1 MDRIPFLDLQRQYQ
15 ELRQDIDAAIAST
28 INSSSYIQGEKVRA
42 FEAEFSK
49 WNGSEY
55 CIGCANGT
63 DAIEIALEALGIG
76 PGDEVIVP
84 AMTWI
89 STAEAVVR
97 VGASPRFV
105 DIDNISYCIDV
116 DQVEKTIS
124 RKTKAIIAVHLY
136 GNTADVIKLRQVSD
150 AAGIFLVEDCAQA
163 HGALVTSD
171 VKVGNIGHVGTFSF
185 FPGKNLGAYGDA
197 GCIVTKDEAFAK
209 ICREIGNHGQIKKHN
224 HCRIGR
230 NSRLDGLQAA
240 ILSAKL
246 PMLNKWIAHRQK
258 IADYYSSN
266 INPELVQLPEA
277 GTPGSHA
284 FHLYVVL
291 HKSRDLLL
299 SELAKFGVETAIH
312 YPAPLTDLKVFAEYI
327 EDADRNTFP
336 CAKKLA
342 QQALSLP
349 ISDQLS
355 LAQAGFICKC
365 VNTLI

>member
-1 MDRIPFLDLQRQYQ
+1 MDRIPFLDLQSQYK

-55 CIGCANGT
+55 CVGCANGT
-63 DAIEIALEALGIG
+63 DAIEIVLEALGIG

-97 VGASPRFV
+97 VGASPKFV
-105 DIDNISYCIDV
+105 DIDNINYCIDV
-116 DQVEKTIS
+116 EQVEKTIS

-136 GNTADVIKLRQVSD
+136 GNTADVIKLRQVCD

-163 HGALVTSD
+163 HGALLTSD
-171 VKVGNIGHVGTFSF
+171 VKVGNIGHAGTFSF

-197 GCIVTKDEAFAK
+197 GCIVMNDEALAK

-224 HCRIGR
+224 HNRIGR

-246 PMLNKWIAHRQK
+246 PMLNKWIAHRQE
-258 IADYYSSN
+258 IAVYYSNN
-266 INPELVQLPEA
+266 INPEILQLPQ
-277 GTPGSHA
+277 TDSPGSHA

-299 SELAKFGVETAIH
+299 SSLANFGIETAVH
-312 YPAPLTDLKVFAEYI
+312 YPVALTDLRVFSRYI
-327 EDADRNTFP
+327 EKENKGLYT
-336 CAKKLA
+336 CARKVAL
-342 QQALSLP
+342 QALSLP
-349 ISDQLS
+349 ISDQLNLS
-355 LAQAGFICKC
+355 QAQFVCECI
-365 VNTLI
+365 NTLI